1 MNAHTSHQII
11 EHDGKPMFVVVPYDE
26 YVKLA
31 QVADDNIM
39 VPIEVAEIATLG
51 NKSMIRAWRE
61 YLGFTQEQAAEKIG
75 ITRPAYAQ
83 MEATD
88 ANPRRTTLEKIAAA
102 FGVQVE
108 QLTE

>member
-1 MNAHTSHQII
+1 MVNPCLLSCLTTSIHFGL
-11 EHDGKPMFVVVPYDE
+11 E
-26 YVKLA
+26 A
-31 QVADDNIM
+31 SDDNVLIPSG
-39 VPIEVAEIATLG
+39 VTRKNALED
-51 NKSMIRAWRE
+51 KSMVRSWWE
-61 YLGFTQEQAAEKIG
+61 YLGFTQEQVAEKIG

-88 ANPRRTTLEKIAAA
+88 ANPRRTTLEKIAVA